1 MTQLPFMGR
10 RVLIVDDNFTDRLI
24 LKEMLKGLGFTD
36 IQEAEDGA
44 IAESKID
51 NALQT
56 KNPFHLVFLD
66 IRMPRQG
73 GLSLLDRLRASS
85 KTHDLYVIMMTATAS
100 LENIEGSLKL
110 GVNDFIVK
118 PFSPEVVASK
128 VKAIQF
134 K

>member
-1 MTQLPFMGR
+1 MGR

-24 LKEMLKGLGFTD
+24 LKEMLKALGFTD

-44 IAESKID
+44 IADTKID
-51 NALQT
+51 NAVQT
-56 KNPFHLVFLD
+56 KKPFELVFLD
-66 IRMPRQG
+66 IQMPRKG
-73 GLSLLDRLRASS
+73 GIALLDRLRAQK

-100 LENIEGSLKL
+100 LANIEGSLKL

-118 PFSPEVVASK
+118 PFKPEVVAEK
-128 VKAIQF
+128 IKAIQF